1 MIIKLSPVR
10 SDVRLSVAK
19 AGEIL
24 EVNGVALDFSR
35 LAEGATLP
43 AEAVGCEF
51 VIAPVERINGALVLT
66 LMLPHDADAPEGA
79 RFPVDLYPA
88 DGQVQLPGLDL
99 GERLPASPG
108 VIDWSQVITAET
120 KAQAAADQLLATV
133 VADIA
138 QRRAVA
144 DAAIA
149 PLQDAVELEEA
160 TEAEAALLKEW
171 KRYRVA
177 LSRLPE
183 QEGYPTDSVWPISPE
198 EARYSSIID

>member
-10 SDVRLSVAK
+10 SDVSLSVSK
-19 AGEIL
+19 SGDTL

-35 LAEGATLP
+35 LPDGATLP
-43 AEAVGCEF
+43 AESVGCNF
-51 VIAPVERINGALVLT
+51 VISPVERINGDLVLT
-66 LMLPHDADAPEGA
+66 LMLPHAADAPQGA

-88 DGQVQLPGLDL
+88 DGQVQLPGLEL
-99 GERLPASPG
+99 GERLAATPG
-108 VIDWSQVITAET
+108 VIDWSQVITVEA

-138 QRRAVA
+138 QRRTVA

-160 TEAEAALLKEW
+160 TEAEAALLMEW

-177 LSRLPE
+177 LSRLPD
-183 QEGYPTDSVWPISPE
+183 QEGYPNEIDWPAQP
-198 EARYSSIID
+198 A

>member
-1 MIIKLSPVR
+1 MIIKLSPSR
-10 SDVRLSVAK
+10 SDAHLSVVK
-19 AGEIL
+19 AGDLL

-35 LAEGATLP
+35 LADGSTLP
-43 AEAVGCEF
+43 AEAVGCNF

-99 GERLPASPG
+99 GERLDATPG
-108 VIDWSQVITAET
+108 VIDWSQVITAEA
-120 KAQAAADQLLATV
+120 KAQADAEQLLATV
-133 VADIA
+133 VSEQA

-149 PLQDAVELEEA
+149 PLQDAVELDEA
-160 TEAEAALLKEW
+160 TEAEAALLIAW

-177 LSRLPE
+177 LSRLPD
-183 QEGYPTDSVWPISPE
+183 QEGYPNDIEWPAPP
-198 EARYSSIID
+198 A

>member
-1 MIIKLSPVR
+1 MLIKLSPVR
-10 SDVRLSVAK
+10 SDVSLSVSK
-19 AGEIL
+19 SGDTL

-35 LAEGATLP
+35 LPDGATLP

-51 VIAPVERINGALVLT
+51 VIAPVQRINGGLVLT
-66 LMLPHDADAPEGA
+66 LMLPHAADAAQGA

-88 DGQVQLPGLDL
+88 DGQVQLPGLEL
-99 GERLPASPG
+99 GNHLDATPG
-108 VIDWSQVITAET
+108 VIDWSQVITAEA
-120 KAQAAADQLLATV
+120 KAQEAAEQLLAS
-133 VADIA
+133 VAADLT

-160 TEAEAALLKEW
+160 TEAEATLLIKW

-177 LSRLPE
+177 LSRLSE
-183 QEGYPTDSVWPISPE
+183 QEGYPSEVDWPAPP
-198 EARYSSIID
+198 A

>member
-10 SDVRLSVAK
+10 SDAHLSVAK
-19 AGEIL
+19 AGDIL

-43 AEAVGCEF
+43 AGAVGCEF
-51 VIAPVERINGALVLT
+51 VIAPVERINGDLVLT
-66 LMLPHDADAPEGA
+66 LMLPHDADAPQGA

-88 DGQVQLPGLDL
+88 DGQVQLPGLEL
-99 GERLPASPG
+99 GDRLSATAG
-108 VIDWSQVITAET
+108 VIDWSQVITAEA
-120 KAQAAADQLLATV
+120 KAQAAAEQLLATV
-133 VADIA
+133 VSEQA

-149 PLQDAVELEEA
+149 PLQDAVELGEA
-160 TEAEAALLKEW
+160 TEAETALLIDW

-177 LSRLPE
+177 LSRLPD
-183 QEGYPTDSVWPISPE
+183 QDGYPNDIDWPAPP
-198 EARYSSIID
+198 A

>member
-10 SDVRLSVAK
+10 SDIRLSVVK
-19 AGEIL
+19 AGDLL

-35 LAEGATLP
+35 LADGSTLP
-43 AEAVGCEF
+43 AEAVGCSF

-99 GERLPASPG
+99 GERLPAYPG
-108 VIDWSQVITAET
+108 VIDWSQVITAEA
-120 KAQAAADQLLATV
+120 KAQAAAEQLLATV
-133 VADIA
+133 VSEQA

-149 PLQDAVELEEA
+149 PLQDAVELDEA

-177 LSRLPE
+177 LSRLPD
-183 QEGYPTDSVWPISPE
+183 QEGYPNDIEWPAPP
-198 EARYSSIID
+198 A

>member
-10 SDVRLSVAK
+10 SDVSLSVVK
-19 AGEIL
+19 SGDTL
-24 EVNGVALDFSR
+24 EVNGIALDFSR
-35 LAEGATLP
+35 LPDGATLP

-51 VIAPVERINGALVLT
+51 VVAPAERINGDLVLT
-66 LMLPHDADAPEGA
+66 LMLPHAADAPQAA

-99 GERLPASPG
+99 GERLAATVG
-108 VIDWSQVITAET
+108 VIDWSQIITAEA
-120 KAQAAADQLLATV
+120 KAQAAAEQLLV
-133 VADIA
+133 MVSADLS

-183 QEGYPTDSVWPISPE
+183 QEGYPNDIDWPALP
-198 EARYSSIID
+198 A

>member
-1 MIIKLSPVR
+1 MLIKLSPVR
-10 SDVRLSVAK
+10 SDVSLSVSK
-19 AGEIL
+19 SGDTL

-35 LAEGATLP
+35 LPDGATLP

-51 VIAPVERINGALVLT
+51 VIAPVQRINGGLVLT
-66 LMLPHDADAPEGA
+66 LMLPHAADAAQGA

-88 DGQVQLPGLDL
+88 DGQVQLPGLEL
-99 GERLPASPG
+99 GDHLDATPG
-108 VIDWSQVITAET
+108 VIDWSQVITAEA
-120 KAQAAADQLLATV
+120 KAQEAAEQLLAS
-133 VADIA
+133 VAADLT

-160 TEAEAALLKEW
+160 TEAEATLLIKW

-177 LSRLPE
+177 LSRLSE
-183 QEGYPTDSVWPISPE
+183 QEGYPSEVDWPAPP
-198 EARYSSIID
+198 A

>member
-10 SDVRLSVAK
+10 SDVSLSVSK
-19 AGEIL
+19 LSDTL

-35 LAEGATLP
+35 LPDGATLP

-51 VIAPVERINGALVLT
+51 VIAPVERINGGLVLT
-66 LMLPHDADAPEGA
+66 LMLPHAADAPQGA

-99 GERLPASPG
+99 GERLTAAPG
-108 VIDWSQVITAET
+108 VIDWSQVITAES
-120 KAQAAADQLLATV
+120 KAQAAAEQLLSTV
-133 VADIA
+133 VSDMA

-160 TEAEAALLKEW
+160 TEAEATLLIEW

-183 QEGYPTDSVWPISPE
+183 LEGYPNEIDWPAPP
-198 EARYSSIID
+198 A

>member
-10 SDVRLSVAK
+10 SDVSLSVSK
-19 AGEIL
+19 SGDTL

-35 LAEGATLP
+35 LPDGATLP

-51 VIAPVERINGALVLT
+51 VIAPVQRINGGLVLT
-66 LMLPHDADAPEGA
+66 LMLPHAADAAQGA

-88 DGQVQLPGLDL
+88 DGQVQLPGLEL
-99 GERLPASPG
+99 GERLAATPG
-108 VIDWSQVITAET
+108 VIDWSQVITVEA

-138 QRRAVA
+138 QRRTVA

-160 TEAEAALLKEW
+160 TEAEAALLMEW

-177 LSRLPE
+177 LSRLPD
-183 QEGYPTDSVWPISPE
+183 QEGYPNEIDWPAQP
-198 EARYSSIID
+198 A

>member
-10 SDVRLSVAK
+10 SDDGLSVAK
-19 AGEIL
+19 TGDIL
-24 EVNGVALDFSR
+24 EVNGVALDFLH
-35 LAEGATLP
+35 LADGATLP
-43 AEAVGCEF
+43 AEAVGCDF
-51 VIAPVERINGALVLT
+51 VIGPVERINGDLVLT
-66 LMLPHDADAPEGA
+66 LMLPHGADAPQGA

-88 DGQVQLPGLDL
+88 DGQVQLPGLEL
-99 GERLPASPG
+99 GERLTANPG
-108 VIDWSQVITAET
+108 VIDWSQVITVEA

-160 TEAEAALLKEW
+160 TEAEAALLMEW

-183 QEGYPTDSVWPISPE
+183 QEGYPNEIDWPAPP
-198 EARYSSIID
+198 A